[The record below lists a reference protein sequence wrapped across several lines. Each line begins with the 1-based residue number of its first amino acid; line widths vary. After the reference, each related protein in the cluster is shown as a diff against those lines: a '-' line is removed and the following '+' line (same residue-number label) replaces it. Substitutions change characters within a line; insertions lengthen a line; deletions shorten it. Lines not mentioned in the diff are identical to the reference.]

1 MSTTRSILREIEL
14 RDPAKMQRE
23 RDLQRTRLLIT
34 AKMQEA
40 IITLAGA
47 VYDIARTGDS
57 LCLTDAGEKCLNVMT
72 CMSEIRG
79 QIGTLQ
85 VDVKIEENRD
95 DRALADTAARRTD
108 APLSMP
114 DFAKSM
120 IESVVRAHANAAM
133 PVVKGGQGRRDL
145 MAEDVIDPR

>member
-1 MSTTRSILREIEL
+1 MSTARSILREIEL

-34 AKMQEA
+34 SKMQEA

-57 LCLTDAGEKCLNVMT
+57 LCLTDAGEKCLQVMT

-85 VDVKIEENRD
+85 VDVRTEENRD
-95 DRALADTAARRTD
+95 EKMVADV
-108 APLSMP
+108 L
-114 DFAKSM
+114 
-120 IESVVRAHANAAM
+120 VR
-133 PVVKGGQGRRDL
+133 GGQGRRDL
-145 MAEDVIDPR
+145 LAEDVIDPR